1 LARRRADPGVDPA
14 RRAALEQ
21 LERISRAVEERAGLG
36 PAARVRPES
45 ARDRALIKELVHGVC
60 RHWSLLDHYLA
71 RFVRRGMQ
79 RQPIPIR
86 NILRLGAYQLCFME
100 RAPEYAAIDQAVRL
114 ARERG
119 FPRHT
124 GFVNAVL
131 RNLARARG
139 ELEPPE
145 SRGGSVEE
153 IALYYSHPQW
163 LVERWAAR
171 FGLETARAICRA
183 NNQPVPLTLRCRS
196 GEPAAIREELE
207 AAGVRVSPD
216 PVLPAALHCTGGA
229 AAVFLSEPFRKG
241 RIQIQDASSQLVT
254 PLFSGHEAR
263 RILDACCGPGG
274 KTVQLVDQW
283 QGRRPVVAVD
293 REAAVFARLEENTR
307 RMSCRG
313 LVRPIRADLLA
324 GVPLRPGSFDA
335 LLLDA
340 PCSGLGMI
348 GRHPEARWNRDARMI
363 AKLAER
369 QQRLLAAVA
378 ELAAPGARL
387 VYSTCSF
394 EKEETIEVIAT
405 CLQSGAPFRLAPIRD
420 VLPPEVT
427 ALSLSEDWLLVLPEG
442 GLRSGYFAALLE
454 RTR

>member
-1 LARRRADPGVDPA
+1 
-14 RRAALEQ
+14 
-21 LERISRAVEERAGLG
+21 
-36 PAARVRPES
+36 
-45 ARDRALIKELVHGVC
+45 
-60 RHWSLLDHYLA
+60 
-71 RFVRRGMQ
+71 
-79 RQPIPIR
+79 
-86 NILRLGAYQLCFME
+86 
-100 RAPEYAAIDQAVRL
+100 
-114 ARERG
+114 
-119 FPRHT
+119 
-124 GFVNAVL
+124 
-131 RNLARARG
+131 
-139 ELEPPE
+139 
-145 SRGGSVEE
+145 
-153 IALYYSHPQW
+153 
-163 LVERWAAR
+163 
-171 FGLETARAICRA
+171 
-183 NNQPVPLTLRCRS
+183 
-196 GEPAAIREELE
+196 
-207 AAGVRVSPD
+207 
-216 PVLPAALHCTGGA
+216 
-229 AAVFLSEPFRKG
+229 
-241 RIQIQDASSQLVT
+241 
-254 PLFSGHEAR
+254 
-263 RILDACCGPGG
+263 
-274 KTVQLVDQW
+274 
-283 QGRRPVVAVD
+283 
-293 REAAVFARLEENTR
+293 
-307 RMSCRG
+307 MSCRG

-405 CLQSGAPFRLAPIRD
+405 FLQSGAPFRLAPIRD